1 MSKKGKQ
8 IKAHLNDEEAESLS
22 KVRARYGFKSDY
34 QFVLSCV
41 RLFLRILSDP
51 RREEFN
57 GSDYDYI
64 EHLFTEYANAEYEEL
79 YPTPESSIN
88 RLQSNIRYR
97 SGDDIKKKDKT
108 QQSAKEVRY
117 KEFADRF
124 IRTHYKR
131 LQDTFD
137 GMRIN
142 RANCEAMDICQDTL
156 LALYYCREEF
166 SSYEDFEQYA
176 LEKFHLS

>member
-88 RLQSNIRYR
+88 RLQSTFK
-97 SGDDIKKKDKT
+97 GGGMEHVKKEYKT

-117 KEFADRF
+117 KEFTDRF

-137 GMRIN
+137 GMRIK

-166 SSYEDFEQYA
+166 SNYEDFEQYA
-176 LEKFHLS
+176 IEKFQKK

>member
-8 IKAHLNDEEAESLS
+8 IKAHLSDEEAESLS

-57 GSDYDYI
+57 ASDYDYI
-64 EHLFTEYANAEYEEL
+64 EYLFTEYANAEYEEL
-79 YPTPESSIN
+79 YPTPAPHVVAK
-88 RLQSNIRYR
+88 R
-97 SGDDIKKKDKT
+97 SPER
-108 QQSAKEVRY
+108 KEMRY
-117 KEFADRF
+117 KEYADRF
-124 IRTHYKR
+124 INTHYGR

-142 RANCEAMDICQDTL
+142 RTNCEAMDICQDTL

-166 SSYEDFEQYA
+166 PSYEAFEQYA
-176 LEKFHLS
+176 LNKFHLS